1 MKVRNV
7 IAVAL
12 LIGLLTS
19 TAAAQVAPPVPPAK
33 GPGPLLYVQFFGA
46 PGSRITFYQGQTP
59 GREFEMPVTVGMR
72 PGYIYRVKMTGFIE
86 GAKNVALYPT
96 LEVRNTLALPPS
108 MPVSRFP
115 APVVLHADEVER
127 IENGAYLT
135 KVVYLENPDTAIPRG
150 SAKEEP
156 IESFAAGTGDP
167 VEEARLLGRPVLI
180 VRVGAKEIDTR
191 DLQRQSVPGTILFPD
206 EKALAWPSQPPCF
219 AWKGLPMYDP
229 ILGPKFPEEE
239 CLHDGGDLGR
249 PAGFDNEGKL
259 HGLDPS
265 DSVAE
270 YKDSHGRKR
279 LTISN
284 KVCVCVPR
292 FAVLNSETRLEG
304 NQVALVLTGAETVR
318 GQALLAAK
326 ALYRQTQQQE
336 KLAGV
341 KSRRSLSGTVGNQVL
356 GKLINVQVL
365 NAIHIYEGPFALV
378 GAIKPYELD
387 QALRTRLLRQIEF
400 AREITKKYGT
410 NVVYQ
415 VENTQVIGRVEGL
428 ALISAVA
435 ETRDITVPCDHA
447 PEIPEQPLY
456 LYKWADKGAAEVG
469 DIITFTLK
477 YSNIG
482 GKPITEVAV
491 NDSLAGRLEYVP
503 DSAQSSRDAV
513 FTTEKNEA
521 GSVILR
527 WEVSGKLLPGQSGVV
542 RFQAKVR

>member
-1 MKVRNV
+1 
-7 IAVAL
+7 
-12 LIGLLTS
+12 
-19 TAAAQVAPPVPPAK
+19 
-33 GPGPLLYVQFFGA
+33 
-46 PGSRITFYQGQTP
+46 
-59 GREFEMPVTVGMR
+59 
-72 PGYIYRVKMTGFIE
+72 
-86 GAKNVALYPT
+86 
-96 LEVRNTLALPPS
+96 
-108 MPVSRFP
+108 
-115 APVVLHADEVER
+115 
-127 IENGAYLT
+127 
-135 KVVYLENPDTAIPRG
+135 
-150 SAKEEP
+150 
-156 IESFAAGTGDP
+156 
-167 VEEARLLGRPVLI
+167 
-180 VRVGAKEIDTR
+180 
-191 DLQRQSVPGTILFPD
+191 
-206 EKALAWPSQPPCF
+206 
-219 AWKGLPMYDP
+219 
-229 ILGPKFPEEE
+229 
-239 CLHDGGDLGR
+239 
-249 PAGFDNEGKL
+249 
-259 HGLDPS
+259 
-265 DSVAE
+265 VAE

-326 ALYRQTQQQE
+326 ALYSQTQQQE
-336 KLAGV
+336 RLAGV

-378 GAIKPYELD
+378 GATKPYELEQD
-387 QALRTRLLRQIEF
+387 LRIRLLRQIEF